1 VGRVTPLLHL
11 SKSRSKADPVPVMEL
26 LAANGAEG
34 GKKNRN
40 TEAVAA
46 RQSWR
51 GDLRR
56 SSQQRTPAAG
66 CGSRG
71 RRFAQATEPQTM
83 LRTIT
88 RSLYALVGAAFLLG
102 GSAVLLLGTGLL
114 PEPLKDAI
122 LAIGE
127 DNTNTLHL
135 MQEYASLLVLVALLS
150 FWFLRHYEHSRAF
163 HWVLTVFW
171 GIIALIHWFDPR
183 GHFHY
188 GLGEAV
194 TSIPF
199 LLFLVVGL
207 LRVKS
212 EAVRA
217 TRA

>member
-1 VGRVTPLLHL
+1 
-11 SKSRSKADPVPVMEL
+11 
-26 LAANGAEG
+26 
-34 GKKNRN
+34 
-40 TEAVAA
+40 
-46 RQSWR
+46 
-51 GDLRR
+51 
-56 SSQQRTPAAG
+56 
-66 CGSRG
+66 
-71 RRFAQATEPQTM
+71 M

-114 PEPLKDAI
+114 PGPLKDAV

-127 DNTNTLHL
+127 DNANTLHL
-135 MQEYASLLVLVALLS
+135 MQEYASLLVLVALLT

-163 HWVLTVFW
+163 HWAMTAFW

-183 GHFHY
+183 GHFHA

-207 LRVKS
+207 LREKS

-217 TRA
+217 NRA